1 MQRMEQ
7 TFNYTDEKFADLQLL
22 RYRLPGFDALSL
34 EQKKY
39 IYYLSKAALSGR
51 DITTDQFGAY
61 NIRIRKLLEA
71 IFVGYNGNRDSVEF
85 QNLVIYLKRL
95 WFSNG
100 IYHHYGCEKFVP
112 GFSSSYLR
120 EVIDNTDKSLLPLK
134 ENETIDSFCNE
145 LFPVIFDP
153 TILPKRVNKADK
165 QDLVITSACN
175 YYENVTQDEVERF
188 YNDMKDESD
197 EEMPSYGLNSK
208 LVKRDGNLLEYK
220 WIESGMYGPAIKQ
233 IVYWLEK
240 ARSAAE
246 NEQQKAIISILID
259 YYRTGDLR
267 TFDRFSIEW
276 LKETDGLIDFI
287 NGFIEV
293 YGDPLGLK
301 ASWEGFVSYKD
312 KEATRRAQTISDNA
326 QWFEDHS
333 PVDPRFKKKEVKGV
347 IANVVCAAMLGGD
360 EYPSSAIG
368 INLPNADW
376 IRARYGSKSVTIG
389 NLTEAYD
396 KAAVG
401 NGFKEEFVIDEP
413 TLELIK
419 KYGNICDDLHTD
431 LHECLGHGSGQ
442 LLPGVYP
449 DALKAYGNT
458 IEEARADLFGL
469 YYIADEK
476 LCELGLLDNPEAY
489 KSQYYTYMMNGMMT
503 QLTRIKPGHQIEE
516 AHMRNRALIARWVY
530 EHSDGVVRLVKKDGK
545 TYIDITDYQALR
557 SLCAKLLAEIQRIK
571 SEGDY
576 KAAKELVETYA
587 INIDPALHSEV
598 LERYAALDIAPYK
611 GFINPWMK
619 PVYDENGD
627 MVDIEVDYTESY
639 EHQMLRYSSEYGFL

>member
-1 MQRMEQ
+1 MEQ
-7 TFNYTDEKFADLQLL
+7 TFKYSDEKFADLQLL
-22 RYRLPGFDALSL
+22 RYRLPEFDKLTL

-61 NIRIRKLLEA
+61 NLRIRKLLEA
-71 IFVGYNGNRDSVEF
+71 VYVGYKGDREHIEF
-85 QNLVIYLKRL
+85 QNIVIYLKRL

-112 GFSSSYLR
+112 GFSSDYLR
-120 EVIDNTDKSLLPLK
+120 MVIDNTDKSLLPLK
-134 ENETIDSFCNE
+134 EGETVDSLCDDI
-145 LFPVIFDP
+145 FPVIFDQL
-153 TILPKRVNKADK
+153 ILPKRVNKADK
-165 QDLVITSACN
+165 QDLVVTSACN
-175 YYENVTQDEVERF
+175 YYENVTQDEVETF

-197 EEMPSYGLNSK
+197 EAMPSYGLNSK
-208 LVKRDGNLLEYK
+208 LVKRDGKLVEYK
-220 WIESGMYGPAIKQ
+220 WTESGLYGSAIKN
-233 IVYWLEK
+233 IIYWLEK
-240 ARSAAE
+240 ARNEAE
-246 NEQQKAIISILID
+246 NEQQKKIISILVD

-267 TFDRFSIEW
+267 TFDMFSIEW
-276 LKETDGLIDFI
+276 LKETSGLVDFI

-312 KEATRRAQTISDNA
+312 IEATRRAQTISDNA

-396 KAAVG
+396 KAAMG
-401 NGFKEEFVIDEP
+401 NGFNEEFVIDP
-413 TLELIK
+413 MTLEHIRR
-419 KYGNICDDLHTD
+419 YGNICDDLHTD

-442 LLPGVYP
+442 LLPGVFP

-476 LCELGLLDNPEAY
+476 LCELGLLDSSDAY
-489 KSQYYTYMMNGMMT
+489 KAHYYTYMMNGMLT

-530 EHSDGVVRLVKKDGK
+530 EHSDGVVQLVKKDGK
-545 TYIDITDYQALR
+545 TYLEITDYQALR
-557 SLCAKLLAEIQRIK
+557 SLFAVLLAEIQRIK

-576 KAAKELVETYA
+576 EAAKAMVEKYA
-587 INIDPALHSEV
+587 INVDSELHTEI

-619 PVYDENGD
+619 PVYDDDGNIT
-627 MVDIEVDYTESY
+627 DIVLDYTESY
-639 EHQMLRYSSEYGFL
+639 EHQMMRYSSEYGFL

>member
-1 MQRMEQ
+1 MEQ
-7 TFNYTDEKFADLQLL
+7 TFKYSDEKFADLQLL
-22 RYRLPGFDALSL
+22 RYRLPEFDKLTL

-61 NIRIRKLLEA
+61 NLRIRKLLEA
-71 IFVGYNGNRDSVEF
+71 VYVGYKGEREHIEF
-85 QNLVIYLKRL
+85 QNIVIYLKRL

-112 GFSSSYLR
+112 GFSSDYLR
-120 EVIDNTDKSLLPLK
+120 MVIDNTDKSLLPLK
-134 ENETIDSFCNE
+134 EGETVDSLCDDI
-145 LFPVIFDP
+145 FPVIFDQL
-153 TILPKRVNKADK
+153 ILPKRVNKADK
-165 QDLVITSACN
+165 QDLVVTSACN
-175 YYENVTQDEVERF
+175 YYENVTQDEVETF

-197 EEMPSYGLNSK
+197 EAMPSYGLNSK
-208 LVKRDGNLLEYK
+208 LVKRDGKLVEYK
-220 WIESGMYGPAIKQ
+220 WTESGLYGSAIKN
-233 IVYWLEK
+233 IIYWLEK
-240 ARSAAE
+240 ARNEAE
-246 NEQQKAIISILID
+246 NEQQKKIISILVD

-267 TFDRFSIEW
+267 TFDMFSIEW
-276 LKETDGLIDFI
+276 LKETSGLVDFI

-312 KEATRRAQTISDNA
+312 MEATRRAQTISDNA

-396 KAAVG
+396 KAAMG
-401 NGFKEEFVIDEP
+401 NGFNEEFVIDP
-413 TLELIK
+413 MTLEHIRR
-419 KYGNICDDLHTD
+419 YGNICDDLHTD

-442 LLPGVYP
+442 LLPGVFP

-476 LCELGLLDNPEAY
+476 LCELGLLDSSDAY
-489 KSQYYTYMMNGMMT
+489 KAHYYTYMMNGMLT

-530 EHSDGVVRLVKKDGK
+530 EHSDGVVQLVKKDGK
-545 TYIDITDYQALR
+545 TYLEITDYQALR
-557 SLCAKLLAEIQRIK
+557 SLFAVLLAEIQRIK

-576 KAAKELVETYA
+576 EAAKAMVEKYA
-587 INIDPALHSEV
+587 INVDSELHTEI

-619 PVYDENGD
+619 PVYDDDGNIT
-627 MVDIEVDYTESY
+627 DIVLDYTESY
-639 EHQMLRYSSEYGFL
+639 EHQMMRYSSEYGFL